1 MVGRHAERRL
11 CLGRKTILFFMPHT
25 AKDEGA
31 NGLILQRLKQACIL
45 HFFLHTRCFRPICIE
60 SQGAAM
66 NEKISRVSSL
76 ADASR
81 RTALKAGLA
90 AGLVSG
96 FPALARA
103 QDNTIRIGY
112 WPIAAGIPL
121 YAGVNHDVFKQAGLQ
136 VEAVKFASAQQV
148 VEAMIAGRIH
158 GSANGTAS
166 AALGLGDI
174 AEPGLCK
181 IIAANPSNAKLVL
194 DEVLVAEKSDYKTIA
209 SLKGKRIGCGPGIQ
223 NVTLAKI
230 IFEKNGYPEV
240 KPIEMPVGQH
250 VAALAAGQ
258 VDAVYTLEP
267 TGTVGRLKGLTKI
280 LETGVISKYVLGNPM
295 APWYGGSASLTAA
308 FLKAQPELAKRYIT
322 AYLSA
327 IDLVLKEPAKVRPDL
342 VGYTAIDAKLA
353 EAVPLPGFTTYSQF
367 TPSDIGYF
375 QKFFDVF
382 TERKIFTRKVDVASM
397 LYRA

>member
-1 MVGRHAERRL
+1 MTSTTR
-11 CLGRKTILFFMPHT
+11 
-25 AKDEGA
+25 
-31 NGLILQRLKQACIL
+31 
-45 HFFLHTRCFRPICIE
+45 HTRPDHNRNSGP
-60 SQGAAM
+60 GNGNDA
-66 NEKISRVSSL
+66 L
-76 ADASR
+76 ATEPANVTR
-81 RTALKAGLA
+81 RKLLKAGLA
-90 AGLVSG
+90 SGVAAG

-103 QDNTIRIGY
+103 QDSTIRIGF

-121 YAGVNHDVFKQAGLQ
+121 YAGVSHAIFKQAGLQ
-136 VEAVKFASAQQV
+136 VESVKFASAQQV

-166 AALGLGDI
+166 AALALGDI
-174 AEPGLCK
+174 AEPGMCR

-194 DEVLVAEKSDYKTIA
+194 DEVLVAAKSGYKTLGE
-209 SLKGKRIGCGPGIQ
+209 LKGKRIGCGPGIQ

-230 IFEKNGYPEV
+230 IFEKNGYAEV

-267 TGTVGRLKGLTKI
+267 TGTVGRLKGLTRT
-280 LETGVISKYVLGNPM
+280 LEVGVISNYVLGNPM
-295 APWYGGSASLTAA
+295 APWYGGSASLTSA
-308 FLKAQPELAKRYIT
+308 FLKAQPELAKRYVA
-322 AYLSA
+322 AYLQS
-327 IDLVLKEPAKVRPDL
+327 IDLVLTKPEQVRPDL
-342 VGYTAIDAKLA
+342 VGNTAIDAKLA

-382 TERKIFTRKVDVASM
+382 TERKIFTRKVDVAAM

>member
-1 MVGRHAERRL
+1 MTSTPRNFRPDHSFNSATSACV
-11 CLGRKTILFFMPHT
+11 
-25 AKDEGA
+25 DSGA
-31 NGLILQRLKQACIL
+31 NSNTNI
-45 HFFLHTRCFRPICIE
+45 TRR
-60 SQGAAM
+60 M
-66 NEKISRVSSL
+66 L
-76 ADASR
+76 
-81 RTALKAGLA
+81 LKAGLVTGIA
-90 AGLVSG
+90 A
-96 FPALARA
+96 ALPTQARA
-103 QDNTIRIGY
+103 EASTIRIGF

-121 YAGVNHDVFKQAGLQ
+121 YAGVSHAVFKQAGLQ

-166 AALGLGDI
+166 AALALGDI

-194 DEVLVAEKSDYKTIA
+194 DEVLVDAKSGYKTLGE
-209 SLKGKRIGCGPGIQ
+209 LKGKRIGCGPGIQ

-230 IFEKNGYPEV
+230 IFEKNGYAEV

-267 TGTVGRLKGLTKI
+267 TGTVGRLKGLTRT
-280 LETGVISKYVLGNPM
+280 LEVGVISRYVLGNPI
-295 APWYGGSASLTAA
+295 APWYGGSASLTSV
-308 FLKAQPELAKRYIT
+308 FLKAQPELAKRYIA
-322 AYLSA
+322 AYLQS
-327 IDLVLKEPAKVRPDL
+327 IDLVLTKPEQVRPDL
-342 VGYTAIDAKLA
+342 VGNTSIDAKLA
-353 EAVPLPGFTTYSQF
+353 EAVPLPGFTTYAQF
-367 TPSDIGYF
+367 TASDLGYF
-375 QKFFDVF
+375 QQFFDVF